1 MKNTIFFDLETQRLA
16 NEVGGWN
23 NIHKM
28 GLSVAVTYATADAA
42 FCHFTQDQASDLVAE
57 LQRADLVVGFNVM
70 RFDYT
75 VLQPYTD
82 VPLHQLP
89 TVDMLQDL
97 HRQLGFRVSL
107 DAVAS
112 ATLNATKSADGIQ
125 AVEWYRRGEIDKVMA
140 YCERDVEVTRDV
152 YEFGKRHRFVRY
164 RDRRH
169 RMRQAPVPW

>member
-1 MKNTIFFDLETQRLA
+1 MSNTIFFDLETKHLA
-16 NEVGGWN
+16 DEVGGWS

-28 GLSVAVTYATADAA
+28 GLAVAVTYSTDDAA
-42 FCHFTQDQASDLVAE
+42 FHHFTEEGAADLVAE

-82 VPLHQLP
+82 IPLHKLP
-89 TVDMLQDL
+89 TVDMLQDIY
-97 HRQLGFRVSL
+97 RRLGFRVSL
-107 DAVAS
+107 DAVAM

-140 YCERDVEVTRDV
+140 YCERDVQVTRDV
-152 YEFGKRHRFVRY
+152 YEFGKRHGFIRY
-164 RDRRH
+164 RDRRY
-169 RMRQAPVPW
+169 RTRQVSVPW